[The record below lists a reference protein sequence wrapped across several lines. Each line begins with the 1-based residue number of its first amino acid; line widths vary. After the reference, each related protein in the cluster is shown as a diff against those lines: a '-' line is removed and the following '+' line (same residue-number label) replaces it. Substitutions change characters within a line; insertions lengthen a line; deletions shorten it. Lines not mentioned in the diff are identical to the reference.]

1 MDHVVNHF
9 LHCSPVGVAKLDD
22 FIRCLQQEGVEAK
35 KTRTALMLPSP
46 YLLEQ
51 ARIRL
56 RQTELTGWEFP
67 GLFSMDEL
75 AAKLSGF
82 RKISRVEQ
90 ELILEQILAELKPD
104 ETCACFANIAEFP
117 GFVAALARLFD
128 EFKMAAVT
136 PDELAAVMEG
146 MADAEGHDG
155 TRDAAIALLFDCYQE
170 KLIEYS
176 LVDIAG
182 TYLLAV
188 EALEKPETVL
198 PFQRLLI
205 AEFSILSPMRL
216 QFIAGL
222 QRRVPVEISI
232 YYEKDRPTIYAAVE
246 PVVQSLV
253 GMGFVQQLQPAAN
266 EIGPALLR
274 LQQQLYTENPVI
286 MQTAPELKIL
296 LSPTRAKE
304 IAVVADQVKSALL
317 TANLQPRDIAL
328 VVSDPGSYSQLGLI
342 FAERGIPLDAPQS
355 VAATERACVQLVF
368 AWLNLL
374 GGSGSRDEVMAV
386 IKSPFVREKLQ
397 WDADRL
403 EQCLLPAVIRNWS
416 DWEVAIEQQAPD
428 AAAARL
434 WQDCLSEIRLQLG
447 QWDAAVVEG
456 AMFAGFNAWTGWL
469 ELPAALRQCRVA
481 GSLSLSEVR
490 AELAAWQ
497 MILSA
502 MEELATIFSWLR
514 PGIPQIKPH
523 EFASLLR
530 RMLQGARVDI
540 NDRQDQGV
548 QLVTPGTASGMRY
561 SLVFILGLT
570 EGEFPAQPRESWL
583 YGDAERRLF
592 GELGLQLSTAAGRS
606 SLEDFYFALAIAMAG
621 EKLVLSAVTDSE
633 KLPSRYLN
641 EVTRVFAAEAIA
653 TETAGIEQIV
663 VAGPDLARSKP
674 ELIRAALRHR
684 WQAAVVAE
692 EWQSVYDAV
701 RAELPAQLEDRA
713 NIECNRLAAY
723 AGEVTP
729 ELLGQSRFSASA
741 LERYA
746 ICPFAY
752 FVTDVLGM
760 DSWEAAD
767 EGMDALS
774 AGSIWHEILAAFMMQ
789 YRGEKLLPAALDAY
803 AADLTARLD
812 QIVRKKERQG
822 RIVPGVWWQYE
833 RLRWQKALRQWLVA
847 ELSRQSG
854 SQATPQYFEWSFG
867 MATRPDSDAQS
878 TPEPLCIEQSRQ
890 RVELQG
896 KVDRI
901 DADAAELRVIDYKS
915 GQIPT
920 NKQVQQ
926 GVCLQVPVYML
937 AVQKLLGPEVSCREG
952 LYIPVGREGK
962 DFVLPGKKISQ
973 EELMGLTEQ
982 YVVQWAAGIRGG
994 KFPALPAIECTAY
1007 CPAASFCRR
1016 SEAAEADESEELQDE

>member
-1 MDHVVNHF
+1 MMHF
-9 LHCSPVGVAKLDD
+9 LHCSPVGASRLDT
-22 FIRCLQQEGVEAK
+22 FIDCLQQEGIAAK
-35 KTRTALMLPSP
+35 NERTALMLPSP

-51 ARIRL
+51 ARTRL
-56 RQTELTGWEFP
+56 RQTESTGWEFP

-90 ELILEQILAELKPD
+90 ELILTEILAELKND
-104 ETCACFANIAEFP
+104 EICDCFADIAEFP
-117 GFVAALARLFD
+117 GFIAALARLFD
-128 EFKMAAVT
+128 EFKMAAAT

-146 MADAEGHDG
+146 LAEAEGHDG
-155 TRDAAIALLFDCYQE
+155 KRDAAIALLFERYQE

-188 EALEKPETVL
+188 EALENPETVL

-232 YYEKDRPTIYAAVE
+232 YYEKDRPAIYAAVE
-246 PVVQSLV
+246 PVVQSLL
-253 GMGFVQQLQPAAN
+253 GMGFVQRQQLAAK
-266 EIGPALLR
+266 EVTPALR
-274 LQQQLYTENPVI
+274 HLQQQLYAENPA
-286 MQTAPELKIL
+286 MMPTAPELKIL

-304 IAVVADQVKSALL
+304 IALVADQVKSALL
-317 TANLQPRDIAL
+317 ESGLQPSEIAL
-328 VVSDPGSYSQLGLI
+328 VVRDPGLYSQLGLI

-355 VAATERACVQLVF
+355 VAVSERACFQLVF

-374 GGSGSRDEVMAV
+374 GGSGSRDEVTAV
-386 IKSPFVREKLQ
+386 VKSPFMRQKLK

-403 EQCLLPAVIRNWS
+403 EQCLLSAVIRNWG
-416 DWEVAIEQQAPD
+416 DWDAAIAQQAPD
-428 AAAARL
+428 AATAQL
-434 WQDCLSEIRLQLG
+434 WQDCLSEMRLQMG
-447 QWDAAVVEG
+447 KWDAAAG
-456 AMFAGFNAWTGWL
+456 DGGMFAGFAAWTEWL
-469 ELPAALRQCRVA
+469 DLPGALRQCRRA
-481 GSLSLSEVR
+481 GVLDLGEVR
-490 AELAAWQ
+490 AELAVWQ
-497 MILSA
+497 MIQA
-502 MEELATIFSWLR
+502 AVEELAAMFSWLR
-514 PGIPQIKPH
+514 PANQQTRPR

-530 RMLQGARVDI
+530 RMLQGARIDI
-540 NDRQDQGV
+540 RDRQELGV

-561 SLVFILGLT
+561 PLVFILGLT

-606 SLEDFYFALAIAMAG
+606 ALEDFYFALSIAMAKD
-621 EKLVLSAVTDSE
+621 KLVLSAVTDSE

-641 EVTRVFAAEAIA
+641 EVTRVFAAGTIA

-663 VAGPDLARSKP
+663 VDSPDLARSKP
-674 ELIRAALRHR
+674 ELMRAALRHR
-684 WQAAVVAE
+684 WQAAAGAE
-692 EWQSVYDAV
+692 EWQAVYAAV
-701 RAELPAQLEDRA
+701 RAEFPAQLEDRA
-713 NIECNRLAAY
+713 GIECDRAAAY

-729 ELLGQSRFSASA
+729 ELIAPGRFSASA

-746 ICPFAY
+746 MCPFAY
-752 FVTDVLGM
+752 FVTDVLGLA
-760 DSWEAAD
+760 SWEAAD

-774 AGSIWHEILAAFMMQ
+774 AGSIWHELLAAFMAQ
-789 YRGEKLLPAALDAY
+789 HRGKKLLPAALDAY

-822 RIVPGVWWQYE
+822 RVVPGIWWQYE
-833 RLRWQKALRQWLVA
+833 RPRWEQALRQWLVA
-847 ELSRQSG
+847 ELSRQSATA
-854 SQATPQYFEWSFG
+854 ATPQYFEWSFG
-867 MATRPDSDAQS
+867 MAARPDSDAHS
-878 TPEPLCIEQSRQ
+878 SPDPLCIEQAGQ

-915 GQIPT
+915 GQLPT

-926 GVCLQVPVYML
+926 GVCLQAPVYMM
-937 AVQKLLGPEVSCREG
+937 AAQTLLGPGVSCREG
-952 LYIPVGREGK
+952 LYVPVGREGR
-962 DFVLPGKKISQ
+962 DFVLPGKKLSP
-973 EELMGLTEQ
+973 EELFDLTRQ
-982 YVVQWAAGIRGG
+982 YVLQWADGIRSG
-994 KFPALPAIECTAY
+994 KFPAQPAIECASY

-1016 SEAAEADESEELQDE
+1016 SEAAEAEDSEEQQDE

>member
-1 MDHVVNHF
+1 MHS
-9 LHCSPVGVAKLDD
+9 LHCAPVGASRVDA
-22 FIRCLQQEGVEAK
+22 FISRLQQEGVAAK

-51 ARIRL
+51 ARTRL
-56 RQTELTGWEFP
+56 RQTDLAGWEFP

-90 ELILEQILAELKPD
+90 ELILTEILAELKNK
-104 ETCACFANIAEFP
+104 ETCACFADIAEFP

-128 EFKMAAVT
+128 EFKMAAAT

-146 MADAEGHDG
+146 MAEAEGHDG
-155 TRDAAIALLFDCYQE
+155 TRDAAIALLFDRYQE

-188 EALEKPETVL
+188 EALEKPETAL

-232 YYEKDRPTIYAAVE
+232 YYEKDRPAIYAAVE
-246 PVVQSLV
+246 PVVQSLA
-253 GMGFVQQLQPAAN
+253 GMGFVQLQQPVEGGFA
-266 EIGPALLR
+266 PALR
-274 LQQQLYTENPVI
+274 HLQQQLYAENPVI
-286 MQTAPELKIL
+286 METAPELKIL

-304 IAVVADQVKSALL
+304 IALVADQVKSALL
-317 TANLQPRDIAL
+317 ESALQPGDIAL
-328 VVSDPGSYSQLGLI
+328 VVRDPGLYSQLGLI

-355 VAATERACVQLVF
+355 VAASERACFQLMF

-386 IKSPFVREKLQ
+386 VKSPFMRAKLA

-403 EQCLLPAVIRNWS
+403 EQCLLSAVIRSWG
-416 DWEVAIEQQAPD
+416 DWETAIVQQAPD
-428 AAAARL
+428 AATAQL
-434 WQDCLSEIRLQLG
+434 WQDCLREIRLQLE
-447 QWDAAVVEG
+447 QWVDG
-456 AMFAGFNAWTGWL
+456 AMFAGFAAWTEWL
-469 ELPAALRQCRVA
+469 DMPGVLRQCRRA
-481 GSLSLSEVR
+481 GSLDLAEVR
-490 AELAAWQ
+490 AELAVWQ
-497 MILSA
+497 MILA
-502 MEELATIFSWLR
+502 AVEELATMFSWLR
-514 PGIPQIKPH
+514 PGNQPVRPH

-530 RMLQGARVDI
+530 RMLQGVRVDI
-540 NDRQDQGV
+540 SDRQEQGV

-583 YGDAERRLF
+583 YGDADRRLF

-606 SLEDFYFALAIAMAG
+606 ALEDFYFALSIAMAT

-641 EVTRVFAAEAIA
+641 EVTRLFAAEAIA

-663 VAGPDLARSKP
+663 VDRPDLARSKP

-684 WQAAVVAE
+684 WQSAVAAQV
-692 EWQSVYDAV
+692 WQEVYAAI
-701 RAELPAQLEDRA
+701 RADFPAQLEERA
-713 NIECNRLAAY
+713 GIECNRMAAF
-723 AGEVTP
+723 AGEVAA
-729 ELLGQSRFSASA
+729 ELVVKGRFSASA

-746 ICPFAY
+746 LCPFAY
-752 FVTDVLGM
+752 FVTDVLGL

-774 AGSIWHEILAAFMMQ
+774 AGSIWHEILAGFMAQ
-789 YRGEKLLPAALDAY
+789 YRGEKLQPAALDAY

-822 RIVPGVWWQYE
+822 RIVPGIWWQYE
-833 RLRWQKALRQWLVA
+833 RPRWEKALRQWLVA

-854 SQATPQYFEWSFG
+854 TPATPQYFEWSFG
-867 MATRPDSDAQS
+867 MPARPDSDVQS
-878 TPEPLCIEQSRQ
+878 SPEPLCIGRDGQ

-901 DADAAELRVIDYKS
+901 DADAAQLRVIDYKS
-915 GQIPT
+915 GQLPT

-926 GVCLQVPVYML
+926 GVCLQAPVYMM
-937 AVQKLLGPEVSCREG
+937 AAQALLGPEVSCREG
-952 LYIPVGREGK
+952 LYVPVGREGR
-962 DFVLPGKKISQ
+962 DFVLPGKKLSQ
-973 EELMGLTEQ
+973 EEMFDLTSQ
-982 YVVQWAAGIRGG
+982 YVLQWADRIRDGQ
-994 KFPALPAIECTAY
+994 FPAQPAIECASY
-1007 CPAASFCRR
+1007 CPTASFCRR
-1016 SEAAEADESEELQDE
+1016 SEAAEAEESEELQDE